1 MGRGSSPDLE
11 KNQLST
17 FRARTRSKTVFM
29 VDSEN
34 MGKGEITERNR
45 TVVNL
50 QCEFRRASN
59 LVWKDRWKAE
69 RTVVNLPYE
78 IRRDLV
84 WKPSET
90 KLSFSIVWRSVADN
104 PFQLREHPGMAYG
117 APAQNSESVEY
128 SLF

>member
-1 MGRGSSPDLE
+1 
-11 KNQLST
+11 
-17 FRARTRSKTVFM
+17 M

-34 MGKGEITERNR
+34 MGKGEIKERN
-45 TVVNL
+45 
-50 QCEFRRASN
+50 
-59 LVWKDRWKAE
+59 